1 MRNENRALVNRRS
14 LLALLMILAGVIALT
29 ILATVV
35 GWFSTYMVPLAVLL
49 VAAVVVLWLLV
60 QLAKK
65 LPEGTTSRI
74 GGNKRSRSVHSARLR
89 VTRRILLRRSA

>member
-35 GWFSTYMVPLAVLL
+35 GWFNTYVVPLVVLL
-49 VAAVVVLWLLV
+49 GVGVVVLWLLV
-60 QLAKK
+60 QLVKK
-65 LPEGTTSRI
+65 LP
-74 GGNKRSRSVHSARLR
+74 GGHDISDWWQ
-89 VTRRILLRRSA
+89 

>member
-35 GWFSTYMVPLAVLL
+35 GWFSTYVVPLAVLL
-49 VAAVVVLWLLV
+49 VVAVVLFWLLM
-60 QLAKK
+60 QLVK
-65 LPEGTTSRI
+65 LPEGHD
-74 GGNKRSRSVHSARLR
+74 VLDWWQ
-89 VTRRILLRRSA
+89 

>member
-35 GWFSTYMVPLAVLL
+35 VGWFSTYVVPLAVLL
-49 VAAVVVLWLLV
+49 VVAVVVLWLLM
-60 QLAKK
+60 QLVKE
-65 LPEGTTSRI
+65 LPKGHDISDWWQ
-74 GGNKRSRSVHSARLR
+74 
-89 VTRRILLRRSA
+89 

>member
-49 VAAVVVLWLLV
+49 VAAVVMLWLLV

-65 LPEGTTSRI
+65 LP
-74 GGNKRSRSVHSARLR
+74 GGHDISDWWQ
-89 VTRRILLRRSA
+89 